1 MPLPRYL
8 PSLAVGAA
16 LWAAVYVTI
25 GIAVLEAFWGGTT
38 GRVLLVAVGVLLLAA
53 LVGAVVRRRLT
64 SGVPD

>member
-1 MPLPRYL
+1 M
-8 PSLAVGAA
+8 GAA
-16 LWAAVYVTI
+16 LWATIYVTI

-38 GRVLLVAVGVLLLAA
+38 GRVLLVAVGVLLVAA